1 VKATRDGTDIDITW
15 KFRSRIDGAWD
26 DLHDVPFSEAVRQY
40 SVDIMS
46 GAGGTVVRTLATV
59 TTEAATYT
67 TADQNTDGH
76 TPGDP
81 VYVKVY
87 QISDIVGRGYA
98 NETLV

>member
-1 VKATRDGTDIDITW
+1 MIP
-15 KFRSRIDGAWD
+15 S
-26 DLHDVPFSEAVRQY
+26 
-40 SVDIMS
+40 
-46 GAGGTVVRTLATV
+46 GTVKRTLATV

-87 QISDIVGRGYA
+87 QISDIVGGGYA